1 MAPHFTVLD
10 RAQGEALVKDT
21 SSIGIVLRFRD
32 LVTEVGGTITE
43 HRKVL
48 RQYGH
53 VWWGWWYRQSEH
65 VPRQALGGLFSGA
78 AERCVPILLFHSG
91 TFEAYATN
99 ASRVVVAPSIVGIS
113 SPDYGITPQ
122 YYPRGR
128 YPAWFRLEGDIVP
141 TSDEPVRIVGRPTL
155 SPDSD
160 GVPEQVAP
168 GVEVSLQELGA
179 ERPTLWLFAPRK
191 DTTT

>member
-1 MAPHFTVLD
+1 MAPHFAVLD
-10 RAQGEALVKDT
+10 RAQGDVLVNDAN
-21 SSIGIVLRFRD
+21 SIGIVLRFRD
-32 LVTEVGGTITE
+32 LVTELGGTIAE
-43 HRKVL
+43 HRRVL

-65 VPRQALGGLFSGA
+65 IPRQALGELFSGA
-78 AERCVPILLFHSG
+78 ADRRVPILLFHSG

-141 TSDEPVRIVGRPTL
+141 TSADAVRIVGRPTL
-155 SPDSD
+155 SSDSD
-160 GVPEQVAP
+160 GVPKQTLPATEVA
-168 GVEVSLQELGA
+168 LQELGA
-179 ERPTLWLFAPRK
+179 ERPTLWLFSPREG
-191 DTTT
+191 TTT